1 MGNRYRAAAKK
12 SGSQSSIKH
21 FRHQIKR
28 IVNSEIMPDYKLSFN
43 EEKDQLVCY
52 NRKGSKAAKAQ
63 FDDQMKTLFKPS
75 KKAKGQAEFD
85 LQ

>member
-1 MGNRYRAAAKK
+1 
-12 SGSQSSIKH
+12 
-21 FRHQIKR
+21 
-28 IVNSEIMPDYKLSFN
+28 MPDYKLSFD

-75 KKAKGQAEFD
+75 KQTKKQTELD
-85 LQ
+85 L